1 MNKPIFNKEYWMNQL
16 INEVGFPGVPYEE
29 LDQYTVDFGSVIG
42 QSSEHTKTAKQYID
56 EQLVLIEAEYEKFED
71 EELIEFTPTPNFAA
85 VSDRLS
91 EVANSLD
98 SVGYTESVSQLHNI
112 PQLEVKPLIVEK
124 SDIRAFGVTV
134 GGNDYVVML
143 NLGGSYEPWR
153 YQDQINHI
161 VNTSFFVEHRDPA
174 LITDQDTII
183 SYHQFV
189 SAIAPFLKPV
199 NDITA
204 YEMINKDINTVFD
217 GIKLEGF

>member
-16 INEVGFPGVPYEE
+16 INEVGCLGVPYEE
-29 LDQYTVDFGSVIG
+29 LDQYTVDFGPVTG

-56 EQLVLIEAEYEKFED
+56 EQLVLIEAEYDKFED
-71 EELIEFTPTPNFAA
+71 DELVEFTPTPNFAA

-91 EVANSLD
+91 DVANILD
-98 SVGYTESVSQLHNI
+98 KVDYFDISVE
-112 PQLEVKPLIVEK
+112 QLEVKSQEVQK
-124 SDIRAFGVTV
+124 SDIRAFGVTI
-134 GGNDYVVML
+134 NEIDYVVMM
-143 NLGGSYEPWR
+143 NIGGSYEPWQ

-161 VNTSFFVEHRDPA
+161 TNTSFFVEHRDPA
-174 LITDQDTII
+174 TITDQDVVI
-183 SYHQFV
+183 SYFQFV
-189 SAIAPFLKPV
+189 NAIEPFLKPV

>member
-1 MNKPIFNKEYWMNQL
+1 MNKPIFNKEYWLNQL

-42 QSSEHTKTAKQYID
+42 QFSEHTKTAKQYID

-71 EELIEFTPTPNFAA
+71 EELIEFTPTPNFSA

-91 EVANSLD
+91 EVSDSLAN
-98 SVGYTESVSQLHNI
+98 TEYLGSTSQLDNI
-112 PQLEVKPLIVEK
+112 SQLEVKQLAVEK
-124 SDIRAFGVTV
+124 SDIRAFGVTINEV
-134 GGNDYVVML
+134 DYVVMM

-183 SYHQFV
+183 SYYQFV
-189 SAIAPFLKPV
+189 SAIEPFLKPV

>member
-56 EQLVLIEAEYEKFED
+56 EQLVLIEAEYEKFEE

-91 EVANSLD
+91 QVADTLD
-98 SVGYTESVSQLHNI
+98 KVDYFDILVE
-112 PQLEVKPLIVEK
+112 QLEVKSQEVQK
-124 SDIRAFGVTV
+124 SDIRAFGVTI
-134 GGNDYVVML
+134 GGSDYVVML
-143 NLGGSYEPWR
+143 NTGGSYEPWR

-183 SYHQFV
+183 SYYQFV
-189 SAIAPFLKPV
+189 SAIEPFLKPV